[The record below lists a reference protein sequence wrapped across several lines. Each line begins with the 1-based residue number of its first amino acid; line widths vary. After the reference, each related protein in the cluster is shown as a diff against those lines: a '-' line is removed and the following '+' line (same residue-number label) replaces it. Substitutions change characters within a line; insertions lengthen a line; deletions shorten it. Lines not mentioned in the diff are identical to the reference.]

1 MYNDYIIDQVPDKL
15 FTCYFNIHEIL
26 LQSAILFSDS
36 TAVQKGFNSYCKEVR
51 NIYKWRQPTG
61 GGGLSKVDVTQLS
74 NLKVIR
80 ISINENWKV
89 HWKNKYE
96 SPNRRINYSF
106 YIFILLILLQKQ
118 NLNVRKVYT
127 DMMFKVTFANVL
139 YLIQILYWDIVVFF
153 SWLNIS

>member
-1 MYNDYIIDQVPDKL
+1 MIISLTKYLINFLHVILIFLKFFYNLL
-15 FTCYFNIHEIL
+15 F
-26 LQSAILFSDS
+26 FSWLHRC
-36 TAVQKGFNSYCKEVR
+36 AKKCFNSYCKEVR
-51 NIYKWRQPTG
+51 NIYKGHQPTG

-80 ISINENWKV
+80 IYHLMKIDKSIE
-89 HWKNKYE
+89 KNKYE

-127 DMMFKVTFANVL
+127 DMMFKATFANVL